1 MLYVVCYQENH
12 NKEFTRVPGY
22 GIILRMHY
30 LEFVLSQLVCK
41 SVTRRHQRRGL
52 CLSAQ
57 QLVGEEIQSC
67 LVPADWML
75 LINAML
81 LLNHTDFLYSLAQR
95 KLVGTYITE
104 NIYF

>member
-1 MLYVVCYQENH
+1 MRKIT
-12 NKEFTRVPGY
+12 KEIIRAPGY
-22 GIILRMHY
+22 GIILRIHH
-30 LEFVLSQLVCK
+30 LEFVLSQLLCK
-41 SVTRRHQRRGL
+41 SATRRHQRRGL

-95 KLVGTYITE
+95 KLVGISLK
-104 NIYF
+104 ISISKK

>member
-1 MLYVVCYQENH
+1 MLSGKALKKDHQDPWLCYHPQH
-12 NKEFTRVPGY
+12 
-22 GIILRMHY
+22 HY

-57 QLVGEEIQSC
+57 QLVGEEIQSW

-95 KLVGTYITE
+95 KLVGISLK
-104 NIYF
+104 ISIPKK